1 MRRHLRVI
9 RHWKPAYNL
18 KCKRPKQINLK
29 QLADNRDY
37 AKIRKPENKYKTA
50 LVSTE
55 RWEIMQP
62 KTWTGY

>member
-55 RWEIMQP
+55 R
-62 KTWTGY
+62 